1 MNRNKSKKIGFTC
14 GSFDLLHAGHAMM
27 LQEAKSHC
35 DYLVVAIQSDPTL
48 DRNNK
53 NKPVQSYEERIT
65 MLRAI
70 KYVDEVTFYDTE
82 HDLYELLKRV
92 NPDVRIIG
100 ADWKN
105 KEYTGHD
112 LDIPVVFNSRNHG
125 YSTSELRRRVYEAE
139 LKKSMI
145 DR

>member
-1 MNRNKSKKIGFTC
+1 MNLDNKKKIGFTC

-27 LQEAKSHC
+27 LQEAKSYC
-35 DYLVVAIQSDPTL
+35 DYLIVAIQSDPTL
-48 DRNNK
+48 ERKTK

-70 KYVDEVTFYDTE
+70 RYVDEITYYDTE
-82 HDLYELLKRV
+82 NDLYELLKRIK
-92 NPDVRIIG
+92 PDVRVIG
-100 ADWKN
+100 ADWKG

-139 LKKSMI
+139 LKK
-145 DR
+145 

>member
-1 MNRNKSKKIGFTC
+1 MNLDNKKKIGFTC

-27 LQEAKSHC
+27 LQEAKSYC
-35 DYLVVAIQSDPTL
+35 DYLIVAIQSDPTL
-48 DRNNK
+48 DRKTK

-70 KYVDEVTFYDTE
+70 RYVDEITYYDTE
-82 HDLYELLKRV
+82 NDLYELLKRIK
-92 NPDVRIIG
+92 PDVRVIG
-100 ADWKN
+100 ADWKG

-139 LKKSMI
+139 LKK
-145 DR
+145 

>member
-1 MNRNKSKKIGFTC
+1 MNLDNKKKIGFTC

-27 LQEAKSHC
+27 LEEAKSYC

-48 DRNNK
+48 DRKTK

-70 KYVDEVTFYDTE
+70 RYVDEITYYDTE
-82 HDLYELLKRV
+82 NDLYELLKRIK
-92 NPDVRIIG
+92 PDVRIIG
-100 ADWKN
+100 ADWKG

-139 LKKSMI
+139 LKK
-145 DR
+145 

>member
-1 MNRNKSKKIGFTC
+1 MNLDNKKKIGFTC

-27 LQEAKSHC
+27 LQEAKSYC
-35 DYLVVAIQSDPTL
+35 DYLIVAIQSDPTL
-48 DRNNK
+48 DRKTK

-70 KYVDEVTFYDTE
+70 RYVDEITYYDTE
-82 HDLYELLKRV
+82 NDLYKLLKRIK
-92 NPDVRIIG
+92 PDVRIIG
-100 ADWKN
+100 ADWKG

-139 LKKSMI
+139 LKK
-145 DR
+145 

>member
-1 MNRNKSKKIGFTC
+1 MNLDNKKKIGFTC

-27 LQEAKSHC
+27 LEEAKSYC

-48 DRNNK
+48 DRKTK

-70 KYVDEVTFYDTE
+70 KYVDEVTYYDTE
-82 HDLYELLKRV
+82 NDLYELLKRIK
-92 NPDVRIIG
+92 PDVRVIG
-100 ADWKN
+100 ADWKG

-139 LKKSMI
+139 LKK
-145 DR
+145 

>member
-1 MNRNKSKKIGFTC
+1 MNLDNKKKIGFTC

-27 LQEAKSHC
+27 LEEAKSYC

-48 DRNNK
+48 DRKTK

-70 KYVDEVTFYDTE
+70 RYVDEITYYDTE
-82 HDLYELLKRV
+82 NDLYELLKRIK
-92 NPDVRIIG
+92 PDVRVIG
-100 ADWKN
+100 ADWKG

-139 LKKSMI
+139 LKK
-145 DR
+145 